1 MRLLNFTGLCLLAL
15 GLFSSCKKETLT
27 TYNTEDNIY
36 FKYTVTNNFIDTAN
50 FSFGYSPLTT
60 QDSLFKIPV
69 FVTGSL
75 SDHDRVYNIGVVAD
89 STTAIEGT
97 NYVLPSPAIVR
108 AGMLVDTLTI
118 KFIRAANLQQGARTL
133 KIRLEPSEELKTD
146 VTSFATNVTGEL
158 NILNFRFNITDNIG
172 PGNYWTGIF
181 QAYFGNFSVKK
192 VRLINSVAGMPLD
205 YYTTGWLTDLNLNAR
220 ATTWAIFVTRYLSDQ
235 KAAGNTI
242 LDEDGT
248 EMMMGV
254 AYR

>member
-1 MRLLNFTGLCLLAL
+1 MRSLNYIGLSLLVL
-15 GLFSSCKKETLT
+15 GLVTSCKKETLT
-27 TYNTEDNIY
+27 TYNTADNIY
-36 FKYTVTNNFIDTAN
+36 FKYTVTGNFIDTAN

-60 QDSLFKIPV
+60 QDSVFRIPV
-69 FVTGSL
+69 FVTGAP
-75 SDHDRVYNIGVVAD
+75 SDHDRVYNIGVVTEN
-89 STTAIEGT
+89 TTAIAGT

-108 AGMLVDTLTI
+108 AGRLVDTLTI
-118 KFIRAANLQQGARTL
+118 QFLRAANLQQGARTL
-133 KIRLEPSEELKTD
+133 QIRLEPSDELKTG

-181 QAYFGNFSVKK
+181 QTYFGNFSVKK
-192 VRLINSVAGMPLD
+192 VRLINAIAGMPLD
-205 YYTTGWLTDLNLNAR
+205 YYTTGWLTDLNLSAR
-220 ATTWAIFVTRYLSDQ
+220 ATTWAIFTTRYLSDQ